1 MKFTIRD
8 LFLVTL
14 IAAILA
20 AWWVDHWRQAAEIE
34 RLSPSQDLIWQDTL
48 YTPSGPIDL
57 TPKK

>member
-8 LFLVTL
+8 LFLVTV
-14 IAAILA
+14 IAAILV
-20 AWWVDHWRQAAEIE
+20 AWWVDHCRQAAEIE
-34 RLSPSQDLIWQDTL
+34 LSPEKVLIWRDTL